1 VEDGT
6 LEKHLRDNTR
16 ALIEW
21 KRQLKF
27 AKEIAVAVFWLHHN
41 KIIHGDLVNII
52 IFHSFKEMF
61 HFIT

>member
-1 VEDGT
+1 MEDGT

-41 KIIHGDLVNII
+41 KIIHGDLVKI
-52 IFHSFKEMF
+52 
-61 HFIT
+61 